1 MDWTTEGLQAE
12 IDYRQASL
20 RRDAAHYRVSRQSL
34 PARPSWWRRLGH
46 RPGPDL
52 QGEPNGHRDNGH
64 RDAA

>member
-1 MDWTTEGLQAE
+1 MDWTTEGLKAE

-20 RRDAAHYRVSRQSL
+20 HQDAAHHRVSMQSR

-52 QGEPNGHRDNGH
+52 PGNVNGH
-64 RDAA
+64 RDAG